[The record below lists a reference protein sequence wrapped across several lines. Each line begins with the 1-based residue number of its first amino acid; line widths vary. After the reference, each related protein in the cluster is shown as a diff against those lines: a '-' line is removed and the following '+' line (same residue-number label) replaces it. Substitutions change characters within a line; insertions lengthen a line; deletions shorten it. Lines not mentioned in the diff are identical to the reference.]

1 MMSTGKALEAG
12 ATLRKR
18 MARPS
23 GGYAPIVG
31 MPQLLPVLALAFAAA
46 ASYALGSWWDND
58 INYIIA
64 LGRSII
70 ADGLPWTDPLTCNE
84 GLDCI
89 AQQWLFCVACA
100 LLYDNGGEAAVSALV
115 LALWCAAAACTYKAC
130 RAAGAS
136 ERLASAATAAA
147 LAVCIPFVK
156 TNPRAIDVCALM
168 ACVWAVS
175 RFLDGSGRALLVPIA
190 VSAAMANLHCTMWPV
205 AAIPLVAAMA
215 DGRADGRRR
224 MVVAC
229 LAATCAASAASPYG
243 IWSSLYVFMSMGP
256 GLAALGIGELEPPQ
270 FGFSNIYFDAFLLA
284 VLAYVLVRAR
294 RGGRLGYADALMAIM
309 SAMMFSQVRNGLLF
323 LPVSASAFCGLLK
336 DRAAGAP
343 CVGAALARFGACA
356 LLAVG
361 SAGLLLAAE
370 PESLWHGESRD
381 AVLAAFADAGVEP
394 GDAVLNSFGTG
405 GWLELAGLRPAY
417 DERAELFLP
426 QVNGGQDL
434 ASDMVRISRKYP
446 SELLARVEP
455 EKYAACV
462 LQTEEA
468 PYYEA
473 VMPQAGYT
481 LVFAD
486 ESLTAWARER

>member
-1 MMSTGKALEAG
+1 MTAPAPAAAAES
-12 ATLRKR
+12 LRRR

-23 GGYAPIVG
+23 DGYAPLVG
-31 MPQLLPVLALAFAAA
+31 RPWLLPLLALAFAAA

-64 LGRSII
+64 LGRSIL
-70 ADGLPWTDPLTCNE
+70 AEGLPWTDPLTCNE

-115 LALWCAAAACTYKAC
+115 LGLWCAAAACTYKAC

-136 ERLASAATAAA
+136 ARAASAATAAA
-147 LAVCIPFVK
+147 LAVCLPFVK

-168 ACVWAVS
+168 ACVWAAS
-175 RFLDGSGRALLVPIA
+175 RFLDGSGKALAVPVA
-190 VSAAMANLHCTMWPV
+190 ASAALANLHCTMWPL

-215 DGRADGRRR
+215 DGRARGRRR
-224 MVVAC
+224 MLLAC
-229 LAATCAASAASPYG
+229 IAATCAASAASPYG
-243 IWSSLYVFMSMGP
+243 IWSTLYVFMSMGP
-256 GLAALGIGELEPPQ
+256 GLAALGIGELEPAQ
-270 FGFSNIYFDAFLLA
+270 FGFSQIYMDAYLLA
-284 VLAYVLVRAR
+284 VLAYVFGRAR
-294 RGGRLGYADALMAIM
+294 SGGRFGYADALMTIM
-309 SAMMFSQVRNGLLF
+309 SAMMLSQVRNGLLF
-323 LPVSASAFCGLLK
+323 LPVAAFAFCTLMKG
-336 DRAAGAP
+336 RAAGAP

-356 LLAVG
+356 LLAVAA
-361 SAGLLLAAE
+361 AGLLLAAE
-370 PESLWHGESRD
+370 PDSMWHDDSRD
-381 AVLAAFADAGVEP
+381 AALAALAEAGVGQ
-394 GDAVLNSFGTG
+394 GDAVVNSFGTG
-405 GWLELAGLRPAY
+405 GWLELAGLRPTY

-426 QVNGGQDL
+426 QVNGGHDL
-434 ASDMVRISRKYP
+434 ASEMVRISRKYP

-473 VMPQAGYT
+473 VMPGAGYT
-481 LVFAD
+481 LVYAD
-486 ESLTAWARER
+486 DNLTAWARAR

>member
-1 MMSTGKALEAG
+1 MMGSGILDAG
-12 ATLRKR
+12 ARLRQR

-23 GGYAPIVG
+23 GGYAPLVG
-31 MPQLLPVLALAFAAA
+31 LPWFLPLLALAFATA

-100 LLYDNGGEAAVSALV
+100 LLYDSGGEAAVSALV
-115 LALWCAAAACTYKAC
+115 LALWCAAVSCTYKAC

-136 ERLASAATAAA
+136 ARAASAAVAVAVA
-147 LAVCIPFVK
+147 LAIPFVK

-175 RFLDGSGRALLVPIA
+175 RFLDGSGRPLLVPIA
-190 VSAAMANLHCTMWPV
+190 VSTAMANLHCTMWPV

-215 DGRADGRRR
+215 DRRAAGRRR
-224 MVVAC
+224 ALAAC
-229 LAATCAASAASPYG
+229 IAATCAASAASPYG

-270 FGFSNIYFDAFLLA
+270 FGFSNIYLDAFLVA
-284 VLAYVLVRAR
+284 VLAYVFARAR
-294 RGGRLGYADALMAIM
+294 GGGRVGYADALMAIV
-309 SAMMFSQVRNGLLF
+309 SAMMFSQIRNGLLF
-323 LPVSASAFCGLLK
+323 LPVTAFAFCGLLK
-336 DRAAGAP
+336 GRAPGAP

-356 LLAVG
+356 LLVVG
-361 SAGLLLAAE
+361 AAALLLAAE
-370 PESLWHGESRD
+370 PESLWHSDSRD
-381 AVLAAFADAGVEP
+381 AVLSAFWDVGVEP

-455 EKYAACV
+455 DKYAACV

-473 VMPQAGYT
+473 VMPQAGYA
-481 LVFAD
+481 LVYAD
-486 ESLTAWARER
+486 ENLTAWARGR

>member
-1 MMSTGKALEAG
+1 M
-12 ATLRKR
+12 
-18 MARPS
+18 
-23 GGYAPIVG
+23 
-31 MPQLLPVLALAFAAA
+31 
-46 ASYALGSWWDND
+46 
-58 INYIIA
+58 
-64 LGRSII
+64 
-70 ADGLPWTDPLTCNE
+70 
-84 GLDCI
+84 
-89 AQQWLFCVACA
+89 
-100 LLYDNGGEAAVSALV
+100 
-115 LALWCAAAACTYKAC
+115 
-130 RAAGAS
+130 
-136 ERLASAATAAA
+136 ASAATAAA
-147 LAVCIPFVK
+147 LTVCIPFVK

-224 MVVAC
+224 MIVAC

-270 FGFSNIYFDAFLLA
+270 FGFSNSYFDLFLLA
-284 VLAYVLVRAR
+284 VLAYVLVSAR

-323 LPVSASAFCGLLK
+323 LPVSAFAFCGLLK

-434 ASDMVRISRKYP
+434 ASDMVRIFRKYP

-462 LQTEEA
+462 FQTEEA

-481 LVFAD
+481 PVYAD
-486 ESLTAWARER
+486 ENLTAWARER